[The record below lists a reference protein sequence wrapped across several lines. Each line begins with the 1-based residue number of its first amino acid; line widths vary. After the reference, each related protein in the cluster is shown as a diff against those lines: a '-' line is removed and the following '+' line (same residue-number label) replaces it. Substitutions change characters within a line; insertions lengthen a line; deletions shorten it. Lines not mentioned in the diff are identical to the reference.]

1 MELWLG
7 AIILGL
13 LYALMSTGVY
23 ITFRVYNF
31 PDITVD
37 GSFTAGAAAAA
48 ALIVAGWHPAL
59 ALVAALMVGA
69 AAGAV
74 TALIHTRFK
83 INGLLAGILVMTGL
97 YSINL
102 RLMGRANIPLL
113 QERTLFTMLDAANPG
128 LPAPVWTLVALIA
141 VMAAFWLIMA
151 FFLKTDL
158 GMAMRAT
165 GENPRMAAAN
175 SVNVEMLTILGLA
188 LANGLVGVSGALV
201 AMYQGFA
208 DVTMGVGTVVV
219 GLASVIIGESTL
231 RARSLAG
238 QVLSA
243 LVGSVAFRLMI
254 ALALYLGLN
263 PIDLKLLTAGFVLL
277 TLVVS
282 QGVAKGRP
290 KGQGLAARLRARPAW
305 VLAAVLAALLGWWGA
320 GQVLGPPAGDAG
332 GPGPAAQAGQ
342 AKPLI
347 GVLQITDNSLLDICR
362 EALVAELAVLGYQD
376 GVTCHLRVENAHGD
390 LAHVNL
396 VLDKFLKDNV
406 ALVVTIS
413 TATTQAAFKK
423 ITDRPVVFTAVANP
437 FIIKAGAT
445 ERDHLPN
452 VTGAYGAT
460 PMDKTLA
467 LVRELLPKARK
478 VGAVWDPSQ
487 ANSVFNATNLK
498 REIDQTPGLVLA
510 GATVASTG
518 EVYQAVQSL
527 TNQAVD
533 VLVMPP
539 DHLVYSAFDAV
550 VSAARPSKTPIVL
563 NDIERL
569 GDGALASIG
578 YDMVS
583 SGQQGAR
590 LVARVLKG
598 ENPRDIPFE
607 RYTRLK
613 VGLNLD
619 VAAELGLT
627 IPPEVL
633 AQANIIYPPPVKDKP
648 AKTAAPAAPAAPAP
662 AAPKAAPAAKPLR
675 VAIFYFLDVK
685 PALDAVQGVME
696 GLHESGVMSERRIE
710 VTLRSAQGDFPLGQS
725 IAQDLMRQNVDL
737 VVTITSASL
746 QLMAR
751 FNKTIPHVFGAVTD
765 PLAMGVAESLTR
777 HPPNLTGIATA
788 EPVASTIRTMREV
801 FPRAKRLGMVWNPS
815 EPASRINVLA
825 TREAAQRSGFEVL
838 EATVAGT
845 AEVRD
850 AVQSL
855 LGRGIDLFFT
865 SGDMTIITTMES
877 VAQMLD
883 RAGVPLVTNSS
894 DDAAR
899 GAMLAVGP
907 NYPEVGRE
915 TGRIAARVIRGE
927 SPKDMPIQIYEPEE
941 LVINWDLVRKHG
953 VNLPHEVRQRAANP
967 EGRP

>member
-7 AIILGL
+7 AVILGL

-48 ALIVAGWHPAL
+48 ALIVAGWHPAP
-59 ALVAALMVGA
+59 ALVAALVVGA

-128 LPAPVWTLVALIA
+128 LPAPVWTLLALIA
-141 VMAAFWLIMA
+141 VMAAFWLLMA

-165 GENPRMAAAN
+165 GENPRMASAN
-175 SVNVEMLTILGLA
+175 SVNVEMLTVFGLA
-188 LANGLVGVSGALV
+188 LANGLVSVSGALV

-282 QGVAKGRP
+282 RGVAKGRP

-305 VLAAVLAALLGWWGA
+305 VVAAVLAALAGWWGV
-320 GQVLGPPAGDAG
+320 GQVLGPPSGQTG
-332 GPGPAAQAGQ
+332 RSGPAAQAEQ

-362 EALVAELAVLGYQD
+362 EGLVAELARLGYRD
-376 GVTCHLRVENAHGD
+376 GETCRLRLENAHGD

-396 VLDKFLKDNV
+396 ILDKFLKDGAAV
-406 ALVVTIS
+406 VVTIS
-413 TATTQAAFKK
+413 TAATQAAIKK

-437 FIIKAGAT
+437 FIIKAGT
-445 ERDHLPN
+445 SERDHLPN
-452 VTGAYGAT
+452 VTGTYGAT

-467 LVRELLPKARK
+467 LVHELLPHAKR

-487 ANSVFNATNLK
+487 ANSVFNVNNL
-498 REIDQTPGLVLA
+498 RQVIDQTPGLVFS

-518 EVYQAVQSL
+518 EVYQAVQAL
-527 TNQAVD
+527 TNQDVD

-539 DHLVYSAFDAV
+539 DHMVYSAFDAV
-550 VSAARPSKTPIVL
+550 VAAARPSKTPIVI
-563 NDIERL
+563 NDVERL
-569 GDGALASIG
+569 SDGALAAIG

-607 RYTRLK
+607 RYTRLNL
-613 VGLNLD
+613 GLNLD

-627 IPPEVL
+627 IPSEVL
-633 AQANIIYPPPVKDKP
+633 AQANIIYPPPGKDKHAKPAAP
-648 AKTAAPAAPAAPAP
+648 AKSAAPAAPAADPY
-662 AAPKAAPAAKPLR
+662 R
-675 VAIFYFLDVK
+675 VTVFYFADVK
-685 PALDAVQGVME
+685 PVLETVQGLREVLE
-696 GLHESGVMSERRIE
+696 QSGLMRERAIE
-710 VTLRSAQGDFPLGQS
+710 LSTVSAQGDFPLAQS
-725 IAQDLMRQNVDL
+725 IAQDLARQDADL
-737 VVTITSASL
+737 IITLTSPAL
-746 QLMAR
+746 QLAAR
-751 FNKTIPHVFGAVTD
+751 FNKTIPQVFGAVTD
-765 PLAMGVAESLTR
+765 ALRLGVAESLTN
-777 HPPNLTGIATA
+777 HPANLTGVSTA
-788 EPVASTIRTMREV
+788 EPVEGAIKTMRQV
-801 FPRAKRLGMVWNPS
+801 FPQARRLGVVWNPS
-815 EPASRINVLA
+815 EPASEINVMK
-825 TREAAQRSGFEVL
+825 TRGLVKRYDFELL
-838 EATVAGT
+838 EATVATT

-850 AVQSL
+850 AAQSL
-855 LGRGIDLFFT
+855 INRGVDLLFT
-865 SGDMTIITTMES
+865 TGDMTVDTALPSM
-877 VAQMLD
+877 AQLAD
-883 RAGVPLVTNSS
+883 RARVPLVTNSG
-894 DDAAR
+894 DDVNR
-899 GAMLAVGP
+899 GALMALGADFV
-907 NYPEVGRE
+907 EVGRQ
-915 TGRIAARVIRGE
+915 TGRLAVRVIRGE
-927 SPKDMPIQIYEPEE
+927 SPANIDLQVFSPES
-941 LVINWDLVRKHG
+941 LVINWDLARKYG
-953 VNLPHEVRQRAANP
+953 IELPQEVRQRAANP